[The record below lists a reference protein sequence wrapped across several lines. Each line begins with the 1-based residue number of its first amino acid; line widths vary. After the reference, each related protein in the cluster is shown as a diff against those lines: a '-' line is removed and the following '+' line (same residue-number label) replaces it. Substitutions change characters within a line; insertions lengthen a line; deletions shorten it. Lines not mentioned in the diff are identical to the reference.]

1 MYINVGLI
9 FGLFV
14 IILYILT
21 ILNYVVKQI
30 NKAYG
35 ARMKTKARLYKTFI
49 AFMRFIVKNH
59 RLMGMMTV
67 LFLLAHIYVQYT
79 NYGYVSQTGVIAAVI
94 LVIQV
99 GLGIYGS
106 KSKKKSKNWLYVHRS
121 VAIVLPF
128 AIAIHVL

>member
-1 MYINVGLI
+1 MYINVGMI

-14 IILYILT
+14 IILYVLT

-35 ARMKTKARLYKTFI
+35 ARMKTKERLYKTFI